1 MIVYILYNIMIMKY
15 YAALHV
21 TYEAYADEGM
31 KPWQEEAIVQAAI
44 VQESAGFRNPFHV
57 QI

>member
-1 MIVYILYNIMIMKY
+1 MIE
-15 YAALHV
+15 YAAMRCD
-21 TYEAYADEGM
+21 AKACK

-57 QI
+57 QT